1 MARRADIIFVGPTG
15 KLNVQQIAR
24 VTGISPSTLYRWRR
38 EPDSIPAGELRL
50 LFKAVKLPP
59 EKVIE
64 FFE

>member
-1 MARRADIIFVGPTG
+1 MARGDIIFVGPTG

-24 VTGISPSTLYRWRR
+24 ITGISPSTLYRWRHD
-38 EPDSIPAGELRL
+38 PDIIPAGDLRL

-64 FFE
+64 FFK

>member
-1 MARRADIIFVGPTG
+1 MARGDIIFVGPTG

-24 VTGISPSTLYRWRR
+24 ITGISPSTLYRWRNY
-38 EPDSIPAGELRL
+38 PDSIPAGELRL

-64 FFE
+64 FFK